1 MEISFHLGSGN
12 VEIQLKRVIEAL
24 SMLQVK
30 DVDNASLNYVK
41 SLLAGLVAFTA
52 NDADDL
58 FDDQK
63 DVDERAMVGCIYRYM
78 YLIMSIKLC
87 DAGLPDIDIEYDRMK
102 GPNAK
107 LCQKAVM
114 SCTDRSCDLEKRKVC
129 EEFVSGQ
136 SDSSGKCKCCGRNV
150 RPDMIIHKRN
160 SCLGQGNGLV
170 AEFKREKAQER
181 SVDSAKMQYFTCKNG
196 VLKYL
201 IGAVVTLSKT
211 KQNVVLYRNSEIVCH
226 VSVYEDR
233 VVYEHE

>member
-1 MEISFHLGSGN
+1 
-12 VEIQLKRVIEAL
+12 
-24 SMLQVK
+24 MLQVK

-52 NDADDL
+52 NDADKL
-58 FDDQK
+58 FDEQK

-78 YLIMSIKLC
+78 YLIMLFKLC
-87 DAGLPDIDIEYDRMK
+87 DMGLPDIDIEYDRMRGAGAELCKK
-102 GPNAK
+102 GFT
-107 LCQKAVM
+107 
-114 SCTDRSCDLEKRKVC
+114 SCNVTGCDLTKRKVC
-129 EEFVSGQ
+129 EEFILGQ
-136 SDSSGKCKCCGRNV
+136 SGSLSKCKGCGRSV
-150 RPDMIIHKRN
+150 RPDLVIHERN
-160 SCLGQGNGLV
+160 SNPGLGNGLV
-170 AEFKREKAQER
+170 AEFKREKAQEM
-181 SVDSAKMQYFTCKNG
+181 SVDLAKIQYFTCENG